1 MTTQI
6 LVRID
11 QDLKRKVARLARAE
25 GKNLSEITIYLLEAY
40 VKTRDI
46 GGYIDELWHKIGSK
60 LKNRDL
66 KNQILR
72 QSFNKLEPLN
82 DKGSHRRKCIY
93 FILFWR
99 KS

>member
-11 QDLKRKVARLARAE
+11 PDLKRKVARLARAE
-25 GKNLSEITIYLLEAY
+25 GKNLSEITRYLLEAY

-60 LKNRDL
+60 LEKQGFKESDIEAVIQQVRAS
-66 KNQILR
+66 K
-72 QSFNKLEPLN
+72 
-82 DKGSHRRKCIY
+82 
-93 FILFWR
+93 
-99 KS
+99 